1 MRKQKSLIKSHKVPM
16 WEHFRYLIWLWI
28 HCQIF
33 ANLTISRHD
42 PISYLQFIECYEDK
56 NTTIPFSVTTG
67 CSKKKYSGLI
77 LNNSEASEAITLKY
91 ILLDR
96 GKVNLDF
103 DILQLYIYK
112 KLTEILMFKFG
123 SIFLV
128 VSKICEK
135 RCIEY

>member
-1 MRKQKSLIKSHKVPM
+1 M
-16 WEHFRYLIWLWI
+16 
-28 HCQIF
+28 
-33 ANLTISRHD
+33 
-42 PISYLQFIECYEDK
+42 
-56 NTTIPFSVTTG
+56 
-67 CSKKKYSGLI
+67 I

-96 GKVNLDF
+96 GKANLDF

-123 SIFLV
+123 SIFLD

-135 RCIEY
+135 RRIKY

>member
-1 MRKQKSLIKSHKVPM
+1 MHVCRL
-16 WEHFRYLIWLWI
+16 Y
-28 HCQIF
+28 
-33 ANLTISRHD
+33 
-42 PISYLQFIECYEDK
+42 
-56 NTTIPFSVTTG
+56 TG
-67 CSKKKYSGLI
+67 CPKKKYSGLI

-96 GKVNLDF
+96 GKANLDF

-123 SIFLV
+123 SIFLD

-135 RCIEY
+135 RRIKY